1 MKTIIIQ
8 TTCSSEEEA
17 QNIAKIL
24 IEEKFAACVQLS
36 QIKSFYNWDNQ
47 FCSDKETLLNI
58 KTRKKHFKKIKSKIK
73 ELHSYDVP
81 EIIQFDISKSSKKY
95 LKFIKDN
102 TI

>member
-24 IEEKFAACVQLS
+24 IEEKFAACIQLS

>member
-17 QNIAKIL
+17 ENIAKIL

-36 QIKSFYNWDNQ
+36 QIKSFYNWDNK

-81 EIIQFDISKSSKKY
+81 EIIQLDISKSSKKY

>member
-17 QNIAKIL
+17 ENIAKIL
-24 IEEKFAACVQLS
+24 IEEKFAACIQLS
-36 QIKSFYNWDNQ
+36 QMKSFYNWDNQ

-81 EIIQFDISKSSKKY
+81 EIIQLDISKSSKKY

>member
-8 TTCSSEEEA
+8 TTCSSEKEA

-81 EIIQFDISKSSKKY
+81 EIIQLDISKSSKKY

>member
-1 MKTIIIQ
+1 MKTIVIQ
-8 TTCSSEEEA
+8 TTCCSEEEA
-17 QNIAKIL
+17 ENIAKIL

-81 EIIQFDISKSSKKY
+81 EIIQLDISKSSKKY

>member
-17 QNIAKIL
+17 ENIAKIL

-73 ELHSYDVP
+73 ELQRYFVLCYIFDFFLYL
-81 EIIQFDISKSSKKY
+81 IINKNS
-95 LKFIKDN
+95 
-102 TI
+102 

>member
-1 MKTIIIQ
+1 MKTIVIQ

-17 QNIAKIL
+17 ENIAKIL

-36 QIKSFYNWDNQ
+36 QIKSFYNWDNE

-81 EIIQFDISKSSKKY
+81 EIIQLDISKSSKKY

>member
-1 MKTIIIQ
+1 MKAIIVQ
-8 TTCSSEEEA
+8 TTCSSKEEA
-17 QNIAKIL
+17 KNIAKIL
-24 IEEKFAACVQLS
+24 IEEKLAACVQLS
-36 QIKSFYNWDNQ
+36 EIESLYNWKEK
-47 FCSDKETLLNI
+47 FCSDNETLLNI

-81 EIIQFDISKSSKKY
+81 EIIQLDISKSSKKY

>member
-17 QNIAKIL
+17 ENISKIL

-81 EIIQFDISKSSKKY
+81 EINQLDISKSSKKY

>member
-1 MKTIIIQ
+1 MKTIVIQ

-17 QNIAKIL
+17 ENIAKIL

-81 EIIQFDISKSSKKY
+81 EIIQLDISKSSKKY

>member
-8 TTCSSEEEA
+8 TTCSSEKEA
-17 QNIAKIL
+17 ENIAKIL
-24 IEEKFAACVQLS
+24 IEKKFAACVQLS

-81 EIIQFDISKSSKKY
+81 EIIQLDISKSSKKY

>member
-17 QNIAKIL
+17 ENIAKIL

-47 FCSDKETLLNI
+47 FCSDKETLLSI

-81 EIIQFDISKSSKKY
+81 EIIQLDISKSSKKY